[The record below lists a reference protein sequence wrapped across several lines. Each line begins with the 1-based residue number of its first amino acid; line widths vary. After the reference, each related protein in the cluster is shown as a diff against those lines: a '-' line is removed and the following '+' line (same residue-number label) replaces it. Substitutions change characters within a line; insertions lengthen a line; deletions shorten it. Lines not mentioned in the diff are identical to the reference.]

1 MNLSKIMEEHDLKL
15 SYLTGDLDYRI
26 VPTYS
31 GIAAFFRGIRFVD
44 ESFLRHGEHLKPV
57 LQVGPWGFCSDEL
70 TFLVSDKLLT
80 KIEKHKNKKKKL
92 TIDEALEKLRYMKA
106 VEDLVKA
113 CQGKELFDIITGNK
127 FVFPNNAVFD

>member
-26 VPTYS
+26 VPIYS

-44 ESFLRHGEHLKPV
+44 ETFFRQEHLKPV
-57 LQVGPWGFCSDEL
+57 LQVGPWGFCPDEL
-70 TFLVSDKLLT
+70 TFLVCDKFLT

-92 TIDEALEKLRYMKA
+92 TIDEALERLRYMKA

-113 CQGKELFDIITGNK
+113 CQGLELFDITTGKK
-127 FVFPNNAVFD
+127 FTFPNNAVFD

>member
-15 SYLTGDLDYRI
+15 SYLIGDLDYRI
-26 VPTYS
+26 VPIYS

-44 ESFLRHGEHLKPV
+44 KGFRRHGERLRPV
-57 LQVGPWGFCSDEL
+57 LQIGPWGFCSDEL
-70 TFLVSDKLLT
+70 TFSVSDKFLT
-80 KIEKHKNKKKKL
+80 KIEKHKNKHKKL
-92 TIDEALEKLRYMKA
+92 TIDQALEKLRYMKA

-113 CQGKELFDIITGNK
+113 CQGLELFDIITGMK